1 MSFFAFLSQLDYYSF
16 TSELCAFCFAQR
28 EKHGPGLPGRDLAQ
42 AWSHPVLKIE
52 SVFWPA
58 KACELC
64 SFCFTQRER
73 RGLGLLDTDW
83 V

>member
-1 MSFFAFLSQLDYYSF
+1 MSFFAFLSHLDYYSF

-28 EKHGPGLPGRDLAQ
+28 EKRGLGLPVRDLAW

-58 KACELC
+58 KACELYA
-64 SFCFTQRER
+64 FCFIQHEG
-73 RGLGLLDTDW
+73 RGLGLLDTDLA
-83 V
+83 